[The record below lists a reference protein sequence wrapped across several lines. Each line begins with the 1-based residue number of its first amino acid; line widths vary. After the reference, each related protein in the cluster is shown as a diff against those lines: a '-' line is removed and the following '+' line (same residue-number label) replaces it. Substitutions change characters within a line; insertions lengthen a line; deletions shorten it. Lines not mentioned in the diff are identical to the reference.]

1 VLRHS
6 RKELNPSY
14 FDLVACF
21 SLDKSDP
28 RNRTKHDD
36 QFPLRVFR
44 GSFLLPHEIESIVLH
59 LTVKWINRSTH
70 SAASFK
76 QMHFRI

>member
-1 VLRHS
+1 MCCGIAAKSSILPTLIWLLAS
-6 RKELNPSY
+6 R
-14 FDLVACF
+14 
-21 SLDKSDP
+21 LDKSDP
-28 RNRTKHDD
+28 RNHTKHDD

-70 SAASFK
+70 SAASF
-76 QMHFRI
+76 